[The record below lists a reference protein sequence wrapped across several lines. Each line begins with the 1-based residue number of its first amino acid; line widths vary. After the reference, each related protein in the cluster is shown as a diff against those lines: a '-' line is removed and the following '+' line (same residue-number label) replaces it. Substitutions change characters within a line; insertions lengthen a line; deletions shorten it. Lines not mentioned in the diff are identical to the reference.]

1 MKTAFLVAGQGAQTP
16 GMGKDIYEA
25 DPLAKAVFDSVELDV
40 DIKDLC
46 FQGPKEKLDDT
57 Q

>member
-1 MKTAFLVAGQGAQTP
+1 MKTAFLFAGQGAQTP

-46 FQGPKEKLDDT
+46 FQGPKEKT
-57 Q
+57 G